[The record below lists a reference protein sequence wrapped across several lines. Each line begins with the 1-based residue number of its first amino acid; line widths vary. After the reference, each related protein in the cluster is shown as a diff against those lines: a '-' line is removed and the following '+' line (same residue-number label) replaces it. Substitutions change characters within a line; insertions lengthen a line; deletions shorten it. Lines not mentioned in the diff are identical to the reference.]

1 MLGRLG
7 DPDNIVI
14 PNTSRGRR
22 PSPLGAARLMPSDD
36 VTLGEVAR
44 RLDNLQRD
52 THGILE
58 RLDRD
63 YVRADSVKE
72 ITRRVT
78 ALVSRLGADHPGA
91 PLAVGGQYQH
101 LAPAGCRRLGHRIAP
116 AAAAVAQELAGR

>member
-1 MLGRLG
+1 
-7 DPDNIVI
+7 
-14 PNTSRGRR
+14 
-22 PSPLGAARLMPSDD
+22 MPSDD

-78 ALVSRLGADHPGA
+78 ALEDGQRWLVRLVLSLIITALVGVVIVQGGGLPG
-91 PLAVGGQYQH
+91 
-101 LAPAGCRRLGHRIAP
+101 
-116 AAAAVAQELAGR
+116 